1 MVGVRLHR
9 PLHDSNQHASH
20 SFSQANFS
28 SVSNTRY
35 SDMLTLRFLAALLGS
50 TRLAAAKAVFAHFMV
65 SMEENGWRILSYL
78 EPFD

>member
-1 MVGVRLHR
+1 
-9 PLHDSNQHASH
+9 
-20 SFSQANFS
+20 
-28 SVSNTRY
+28 
-35 SDMLTLRFLAALLGS
+35 MLTLRFLAALLGS